1 MTTLLHK
8 PSAPAPVGRASTMVL
23 TTIVVVVAVRLVY
36 LWQPL
41 RSDEGGYLLA
51 ARHWRAGGEFLY
63 GDYHVDRPPLLMM
76 LFRLAAQ
83 VGDDRAIRVVAIPFA
98 VLLVAVSARAASLVA
113 GARAATFAAL
123 VAGAFAVSPAVAAD
137 QADGELFAAPLVAAS
152 IALSLDA
159 WRRER
164 RSSRLLLAAGSGL
177 LAATATLVKQNFL
190 EGFVFV
196 AVLLAAESLRHRRI
210 TGRVGEV
217 LGGVTVGAALPNL
230 AVLTW
235 ATVVGAGGPEVWTEV
250 AAFRQQ
256 AFAVIWDG
264 HVEAPLRRAA
274 LLCVLALVSGL
285 AGLMWAWF
293 ARGRDATAESRAV
306 SGCLVFGVVALA
318 AGGSYWPHYL
328 LQLAPAVALATGIG
342 AARSGARG
350 RAARRWSAVAVTSAL
365 VGVVGSAVVY
375 ATVPAPWFQQ
385 RIGEWLAAS
394 SRPGD
399 SAVVAYGNPSILEA
413 ADLPS
418 PYPYLWSLPM
428 RTLDPDQSRLRTVLA
443 GPDAPT
449 WFVVVSP
456 LSSWDIDADGR
467 LAAVLERRYDLAA
480 VVCGRSVLL
489 RQDRTRQVAPPPEC

>member
-1 MTTLLHK
+1 VLL
-8 PSAPAPVGRASTMVL
+8 TCL
-23 TTIVVVVAVRLVY
+23 TVALVRCVY

-51 ARHWRAGGEFLY
+51 AREWRRGGEFLY
-63 GDYHVDRPPLLMM
+63 GDYHVDRPPGLML
-76 LFRLAAQ
+76 LFRVAAS
-83 VGDDRAIRVVAIPFA
+83 VEDDRAIRMLAIPFA
-98 VLLVAVSARAASLVA
+98 LLLVVASARAAALVA
-113 GARAATFAAL
+113 GPRAATWAAV

-164 RSSRLLLAAGSGL
+164 RSARMLLAAGAGL
-177 LAATATLVKQNFL
+177 LATAATLVKQNFL

-196 AVLLAAESLRHRRI
+196 VVLVAAEALRHRRV
-210 TGRVGEV
+210 TRRVGEV
-217 LGGVTVGAALPNL
+217 LAGVAVGAAIPHL
-230 AVLTW
+230 AVLGW
-235 ATVVGAGGPEVWTEV
+235 AAAAGAGGTEVWTEL

-274 LLCVLALVSGL
+274 VLCLLAVVSGL
-285 AGLMWAWF
+285 AGLVWAWF
-293 ARGRDATAESRAV
+293 ARGRDATPESRAV
-306 SGCLVFGVVALA
+306 TGCLVFGLVAVA

-342 AARSGARG
+342 AVRVGDRG
-350 RAARRWSAVAVTSAL
+350 RATRRWSAVAAASAL
-365 VGVVGSAVVY
+365 VGAIGSAVVY

-385 RIGEWLAAS
+385 RTGEWLAAS

-399 SAVVAYGNPSILEA
+399 SAVVAYGNPAILEA

-428 RTLDPDQSRLRTVLA
+428 RTLDPDQSRLRAVLA

-449 WFVVVSP
+449 WFVVVTP
-456 LSSWDIDADGR
+456 LDSWDIDDDGR
-467 LAAVLERRYDLAA
+467 LAALLEREYDVAA
-480 VVCGRSVLL
+480 VVCGRPVHL
-489 RQDRTRQVAPPPEC
+489 RQDLTREAAPPPTTC